1 MSKWIQHVKD
11 YSEQNNMKYNEALSD
26 PVCRALYYEMKGGA
40 LTADETRKLLKSSYN
55 KKNKDVGNFKVDKH
69 LSGNRT
75 KVYYDEENNM
85 PVVVHRGT
93 NSKQDMMTDT
103 GLLFGHRGNRFKH
116 AKKIQKKAE
125 KKYGTENMHTL
136 GHSLGGLV
144 AEEIGKN
151 SKNVITY
158 NKAIS
163 PFEMLKKNQSNQ
175 TDIKTS
181 NDPVSSLN
189 YFNNNKKNK
198 TKVFNAKTN
207 NPFKSHSTDA
217 LKHLNTDK
225 VIGE

>member
-26 PVCRALYYEMKGGA
+26 PVCRAL
-40 LTADETRKLLKSSYN
+40 
-55 KKNKDVGNFKVDKH
+55 
-69 LSGNRT
+69 
-75 KVYYDEENNM
+75 
-85 PVVVHRGT
+85 
-93 NSKQDMMTDT
+93 
-103 GLLFGHRGNRFKH
+103 
-116 AKKIQKKAE
+116 
-125 KKYGTENMHTL
+125 

-144 AEEIGKN
+144 AEEVGKN

-217 LKHLNTDK
+217 LKHLNADK